1 MMPKLE
7 STDAAQT
14 PEIVM
19 PLVDLA
25 MATRTAKQRVHE
37 RRRDPEVKAGKK
49 AVVDKH
55 ASRQGLR
62 SKKKPAKAQTT
73 DTQQMGFDF

>member
-1 MMPKLE
+1 V
-7 STDAAQT
+7 T
-14 PEIVM
+14 

-25 MATRTAKQRVHE
+25 SATREAKHRIHE

-55 ASRQGLR
+55 ASRQGFRKLKNPSLEPSSR
-62 SKKKPAKAQTT
+62 AKQIS
-73 DTQQMGFDF
+73 DKQMGFDF